1 MVDRLINSLNNNN
14 LISKSFLLV
23 KLVTKRDT
31 RDFDGNTSLY
41 IDMQNGHYD
50 IINLLRDK
58 IVDIRNR
65 CKDGTSILYSISI
78 QYINEQLMMKFTLL
92 IAAYNGHYD
101 VVKLGINSRG
111 NEGSTSLFGAVMFGH
126 YNIAKMLKKKNF
138 KGNTPLMIALEYRH
152 IDIVNL
158 LITMSI
164 SLKSDLGLP

>member
-65 CKDGTSILYSISI
+65 CKDGTSILYSISMWSF
-78 QYINEQLMMKFTLL
+78 IN
-92 IAAYNGHYD
+92 N
-101 VVKLGINSRG
+101 
-111 NEGSTSLFGAVMFGH
+111 
-126 YNIAKMLKKKNF
+126 
-138 KGNTPLMIALEYRH
+138 
-152 IDIVNL
+152 
-158 LITMSI
+158 
-164 SLKSDLGLP
+164 